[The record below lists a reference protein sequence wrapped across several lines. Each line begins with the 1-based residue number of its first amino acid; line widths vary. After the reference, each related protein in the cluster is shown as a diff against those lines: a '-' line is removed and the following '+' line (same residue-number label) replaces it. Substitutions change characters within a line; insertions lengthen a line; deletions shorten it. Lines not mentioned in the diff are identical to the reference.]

1 MSDYFS
7 IEELKKKGFKKVGSN
22 CKISNKVSFYN
33 TTGLLGNN
41 VRIDDDV
48 VLKGRVVIK
57 SNVHIARGCTLSGDK
72 KGIFIE
78 NFSTLS
84 NYCQVFSVSDDFL
97 GVNIPGATLTP
108 LKRKIFSKTYNKKI
122 TIGKAAIIGAFSIIL
137 PGSNIGNFSSVGA
150 FSLIYK
156 TIKHGFYFSNFE
168 KSDGVFKKRNLR
180 QLNKN
185 YKKLILSLKK

>member
-1 MSDYFS
+1 MADYFS
-7 IEELKKKGFKKVGSN
+7 IEELKKKGFKKVGRN
-22 CKISNKVSFYN
+22 CKISRKVAFYN
-33 TTGLLGNN
+33 TKGLLGNS

-48 VLKGRVVIK
+48 VLKGRVIIK

-78 NFSTLS
+78 NFATLS

-108 LKRKIFSKTYNKKI
+108 SKRKIFSKTYNKKI
-122 TIGKAAIIGAFSIIL
+122 TIGKAAIIGAFSVIL
-137 PGSNIGNFSSVGA
+137 PGSVIGNFSSIGA
-150 FSLIYK
+150 FSLIHK
-156 TIKHGFYFSNFE
+156 IIKHGYYFSNFR
-168 KSDGVFKKRNLR
+168 KSDDILKKRNLK
-180 QLNKN
+180 QLNKK